1 MFAVYLKWC
10 LLPIRRTP
18 SPSIPPTPHRQRQA
32 DAMATQAHD
41 GPIDPFKDWAKEF
54 MHLEPWWLK
63 QKMEGDLTTQMTKW

>member
-10 LLPIRRTP
+10 LCPMSSTP
-18 SPSIPPTPHRQRQA
+18 SPSPQPPSGRQA
-32 DAMATQAHD
+32 DAMATQAGND

-63 QKMEGDLTTQMTKW
+63 QKMEGDLDHPFD